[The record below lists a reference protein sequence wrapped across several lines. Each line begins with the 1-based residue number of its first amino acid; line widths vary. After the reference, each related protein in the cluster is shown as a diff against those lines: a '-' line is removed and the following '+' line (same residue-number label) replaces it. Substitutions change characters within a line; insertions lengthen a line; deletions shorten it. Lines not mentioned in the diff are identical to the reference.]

1 MKTNIKI
8 KDHSVATVPKSTTT
22 YEVGNPDSCF
32 GHAQICVEV
41 NEIPILYHHQKLNNM
56 GRHGHDRMVVGV
68 A

>member
-1 MKTNIKI
+1 MKNKY
-8 KDHSVATVPKSTTT
+8 KNKRPLCRNCSKSTTT